1 MTLEELIE
9 FLRDRIAHYKLPEF
23 LHLLEVLPRTPTG
36 KVQKGPLRDIA
47 VAGLGLAA
55 K

>member
-1 MTLEELIE
+1 MTLEELVA

-23 LHLLEVLPRTPTG
+23 LHTVGDLPRTPTG

-47 VAGLGLAA
+47 VEGLGLAA
-55 K
+55 Q